1 MGAMFNAG
9 KKLVNKISTHL
20 NAPSYI
26 KNSNVIHDIKDT
38 AIKAVNTV
46 DNQVKQAV
54 SNTATTAERQYGT
67 KYMPGRD
74 TMNSIF
80 SGGNDYIKVK
90 DPDSYQLDKHYGL
103 TNYGW
108 GVTGGLLTLGAVNNT
123 GEAIGDINSTDHIGS
138 IGTITPVNPIQS
150 ASNNLTPANAFD
162 NMGASGDIN
171 FALRRN
177 NIKAPGTL

>member
-38 AIKAVNTV
+38 A
-46 DNQVKQAV
+46 VK
-54 SNTATTAERQYGT
+54 AERQYGT

-138 IGTITPVNPIQS
+138 IGTVTPVNPIQS
-150 ASNNLTPANAFD
+150 ASNNLTPVNAFD

>member
-1 MGAMFNAG
+1 MSIIFNAG

-26 KNSNVIHDIKDT
+26 RNSNVIHDIKDT
-38 AIKAVNTV
+38 AVKAVNTV

-54 SNTATTAERQYGT
+54 SDTATTAERQYGT

-80 SGGNDYIKVK
+80 NGGNDYIKVK

-138 IGTITPVNPIQS
+138 IGTVTPVNPIQS
-150 ASNNLTPANAFD
+150 ANKNLTPVNAFD

-177 NIKAPGTL
+177 NIKTPGIL